1 MTAEPRHGV
10 AASLGA
16 IGYELLM
23 PRSASVDGFRLS
35 YERHGGG
42 TPVLLLHGWPGS
54 TADYAEVRSRL
65 AGDAADLIV
74 PDLRGFG
81 ASDRPADARPA
92 AYGADGQAASI
103 RGLMAELGIRKAVL
117 VGYDVGSRV
126 AQALARRDPGAA
138 QALVLAPPLPGV
150 GDRILTPEA
159 QREFWYQ
166 PFHQLPLADALVD
179 GRPSAVRAYLT
190 HFWEHWSGPGWSPH
204 REALDRLVALYA
216 RPGAFAASIAW
227 YRAGAGTVAQASAE
241 RPPRRSERLT
251 TPTTVLWPDSDPLF
265 PLAWA
270 DRLDD
275 HFEHAELRRLRD
287 TGHFVP
293 LEAPGAMA
301 QAVRE
306 RL

>member
-1 MTAEPRHGV
+1 
-10 AASLGA
+10 
-16 IGYELLM
+16 M
-23 PRSASVDGFRLS
+23 PRSAPVDGFRLA

-42 TPVLLLHGWPGS
+42 TPVVLLHGWPGS
-54 TADYAEVRSRL
+54 
-65 AGDAADLIV
+65 AADHADVRDRLVDAPADVLV

-81 ASDRPADARPA
+81 ATERPAAARPA
-92 AYGADGQAASI
+92 AFGADGQAASVL
-103 RGLMAELGIRKAVL
+103 GLLAELGLRQAVL

-126 AQALARRDPGAA
+126 AQAMTRRDPRSAK
-138 QALVLAPPLPGV
+138 ALVLAPPLPGV

-166 PFHQLPLADALVD
+166 PFHQLPLADALID
-179 GRPSAVRAYLT
+179 GRPSLVRAYLT
-190 HFWEHWSGPGWSPH
+190 HFWEHWSGPAWSPE
-204 REALDRLVALYA
+204 RNALDRLVTLYA

-241 RPPRRSERLT
+241 RPPRRIDRLAA
-251 TPTTVLWPDSDPLF
+251 PTTVLWPDSDPLF

-275 HFEHAELRRLRD
+275 HFEHVELRVLREV
-287 TGHFVP
+287 GHFVP
-293 LEAPGAMA
+293 LEAPDAMA
-301 QAVRE
+301 RAIRE